1 MVELAIAD
9 GIPVESKTQRTSAAL
24 PDVPMRIISPR
35 PVLAGR
41 PSWPPALA
49 KVDAARRALVT
60 RFPQGQFVTADGATH
75 QWLPFERPDVVIDVV
90 RGIFRSTDRKAVR
103 AIVAVAPSTWC

>member
-1 MVELAIAD
+1 MPSRLVRPGLTRILKTYPQPC
-9 GIPVESKTQRTSAAL
+9 ISYSSTQRTSAAL

-35 PVLAGR
+35 PVQADR

-49 KVDAARRALVT
+49 KVDAAHRALVT

-75 QWLPFERPDVVIDVV
+75 QWLPFERPDVVIDA
-90 RGIFRSTDRKAVR
+90 RSRNL
-103 AIVAVAPSTWC
+103 PLNGS